1 MADAKSVIQ
10 DMKRQIESLDRRAGY
25 TDEALVAHDHL
36 FDRISDVVATRLDNL
51 EGAVF
56 TLVSMQIDQLS
67 SLFSVAETDEQR
79 AAMSQSMGN
88 LTGVQ
93 SVIAPHLFARVYR
106 IHPLT
111 GEELD
116 DAGLEAFLAEDRVVQ
131 LYDDAHPDA
140 GADTDGG
147 AQTTQGKE

>member
-1 MADAKSVIQ
+1 MAEAKKDAKSIIQ
-10 DMKRQIESLDRRAGY
+10 DMRRQIETLDRRAGY
-25 TDEALVAHDHL
+25 TDEALIAHDHL
-36 FDRISDVVATRLDNL
+36 FDQIADVTATRLDNL

-56 TLVSMQIDQLS
+56 TLLSMQIDQLS
-67 SLFSVAETDEQR
+67 ALFSAAETDEQR
-79 AAMSQSMGN
+79 GAMSQSMGN

-116 DAGLEAFLAEDRVVQ
+116 DAGLEAFLVEDRVVQ
-131 LYDDAHPDA
+131 PYDEAHPD
-140 GADTDGG
+140 
-147 AQTTQGKE
+147 AQTTQGEE